1 MALTTLQ
8 KRGALTVPVPD
19 RTQLGWAEG
28 QLLLTTVLAPDRL
41 LLRAIP
47 DADTLWD
54 QYDAAYVPLPVAPE
68 MPPLTGRWLP
78 PQSLW
83 LAQADPASPWRAVW
97 QSLSHGMQMRRC
109 DPTTLA
115 AWADQMA
122 TAFPSLDR
130 AAHAAYLEAVCAWP
144 GVELPDRTVWLTVC
158 AAWGQSDRA
167 WSEVVWAV
175 RNADALGEHVPTPD
189 STRTEERERGED
201 ESSSTSG

>member
-19 RTQLGWAEG
+19 RTHLGWIDG

-47 DADTLWD
+47 DADTLWG
-54 QYDAAYVPLPVAPE
+54 QYHAAYVPLPLSPA

-78 PQSLW
+78 PQALW
-83 LAQADPASPWRAVW
+83 HAQADPASPWRPLW
-97 QSLSHGMQMRRC
+97 QALSRGMQTRRC
-109 DPTTLA
+109 DPTTFG

-122 TAFPSLDR
+122 AAFPSLDR
-130 AAHAAYLEAVCAWP
+130 AAQAAYLEALCAWP
-144 GVELPDRTVWLTVC
+144 GVEVTDRTLWLAVC

-167 WSEVVWAV
+167 WSEVVWDV
-175 RNADALGEHVPTPD
+175 RNADAT
-189 STRTEERERGED
+189 GED
-201 ESSSTSG
+201 EPGPDSALAEEGEREEGES

>member
-1 MALTTLQ
+1 MALTILQ

-19 RTQLGWAEG
+19 RTQLAWTDG

-47 DADTLWD
+47 DADTLWG
-54 QYDAAYVPLPVAPE
+54 QYHAAYVPLPLAQA
-68 MPPLTGRWLP
+68 MPPLAGRWLP

-83 LAQADPASPWRAVW
+83 QAQADPASPWRPLW
-97 QSLSHGMQMRRC
+97 QALSRGMQTRRC
-109 DPTTLA
+109 DPITFG

-122 TAFPSLDR
+122 TAFPTLER
-130 AAHAAYLEAVCAWP
+130 EAHAAFLEAVGAWP

-167 WSEVVWAV
+167 WSEVVWDV
-175 RNADALGEHVPTPD
+175 RNADATGEDAPAPD
-189 STRTEERERGED
+189 SALAEEGEIGED
-201 ESSSTSG
+201 KS